1 MGRVDYVAAKEQPMK
16 VKLKVMRGKS
26 AGKEIPIPAPRF
38 LIGRS
43 NDCHLR
49 PKSDSISRN
58 HCTIMTRDNQVWV
71 RDLNSRNGTFV
82 NGERITEEEE
92 VRDGDQLQI
101 GKLEFVVVVKAGKK
115 AAEVPAEKAKQAD
128 LGQAELGQA
137 DTDQPDPALAAG
149 EEPGSLDFD
158 VSEWLQEADPNKAG
172 GDSPPET
179 RQFQLDDTDRLAL
192 SEMSKEREK
201 PEEEEKESKRPKR
214 KPGKLPARPA
224 NMTNSSRDAA
234 ADMLK
239 KFFNSR

>member
-1 MGRVDYVAAKEQPMK
+1 MK
-16 VKLKVMRGKS
+16 IKLKVLRGKS

-58 HCTIMTRDNQVWV
+58 HCTILTRDNQVWI

-92 VRDGDQLQI
+92 IKDGDQLQI
-101 GKLEFVVVVKAGKK
+101 GKLEFSVVVKESKK
-115 AAEVPAEKAKQAD
+115 EPKPAAEVEPNDDAETK
-128 LGQAELGQA
+128 LGSM
-137 DTDQPDPALAAG
+137 G
-149 EEPGSLDFD
+149 EEPDSLDFD
-158 VSEWLQEADPNKAG
+158 VTEWLQESEAG
-172 GDSPPET
+172 NAKEAGAPET
-179 RQFQLDDTDRLAL
+179 RQFQLDDTDRMAI
-192 SEMSKEREK
+192 SQAE
-201 PEEEEKESKRPKR
+201 PEEEAEADEATKAKR
-214 KPGKLPARPA
+214 KPGKLPSRPVDKSD
-224 NMTNSSRDAA
+224 SSREAA

>member
-1 MGRVDYVAAKEQPMK
+1 MK
-16 VKLKVMRGKS
+16 IKLKVLRGKS

-58 HCTIMTRDNQVWV
+58 HCTILTRDNQVWI

-92 VRDGDQLQI
+92 IKDGDQLQI
-101 GKLEFVVVVKAGKK
+101 GKLEFSVVVKQSKK
-115 AAEVPAEKAKQAD
+115 DADAAQVAETK
-128 LGQAELGQA
+128 LGEIG
-137 DTDQPDPALAAG
+137 DEPD
-149 EEPGSLDFD
+149 SLDFD
-158 VSEWLQEADPNKAG
+158 VTEWLQETEAT
-172 GDSPPET
+172 SPEDAIAPET

-192 SEMSKEREK
+192 SK
-201 PEEEEKESKRPKR
+201 PETEEPVDESTKPAKR
-214 KPGKLPARPA
+214 KPGKLPDRQVDRSD
-224 NMTNSSRDAA
+224 SSRDAA